1 MLSHPVFFTTLKP
14 KPPKNISSFC
24 VPIFAGVPIFFVAHF
39 LSKSFSAVWDFF
51 VNFTS
56 QIRIFCVPNFTF
68 KFHFSGKR
76 DLNFYTKLW
85 STSRHKNDTL
95 IAGVFQLE
103 YESIFKKDF
112 FFSTSHKS
120 RHSLAI
126 IFIIVETTNCLVSK
140 IATTTNWSK
149 TKFNCPHP
157 ATAQKPKSRD
167 GNLSVFA

>member
-1 MLSHPVFFTTLKP
+1 MGFFLSILHPRYE
-14 KPPKNISSFC
+14 
-24 VPIFAGVPIFFVAHF
+24 FFVCLISHSNSIS
-39 LSKSFSAVWDFF
+39 LGKEIWI
-51 VNFTS
+51 FTL
-56 QIRIFCVPNFTF
+56 N
-68 KFHFSGKR
+68 SGQHQDR
-76 DLNFYTKLW
+76 
-85 STSRHKNDTL
+85 NDTL

-157 ATAQKPKSRD
+157 APATAQKPKSRD